1 MLNINGVSWRILLV
15 PPTSSTLARSDD
27 SLASGVCDNDTKCI
41 YINENLN
48 SSLMK
53 RVLCHEITH
62 AAMFS
67 YETDLTVEQEQ
78 YDQLSE
84 FYRIYS
90 GLGGNGQ
97 AKEYY
102 ELALELPI
110 KPE

>member
-15 PPTSSTLARSDD
+15 PPTSSTLARSDG

-67 YETDLTVEQEQ
+67 YETDLTVEQEELLADLIATYGQ
-78 YDQLSE
+78 EIISKTNDIFQRLKTNKGDLS
-84 FYRIYS
+84 S
-90 GLGGNGQ
+90 
-97 AKEYY
+97 
-102 ELALELPI
+102 
-110 KPE
+110 